1 MQALKLITE
10 NDFWGEYEVIK
21 ENVEGKPRQIKLR
34 GPFMQAEKEN
44 MNKRKY
50 PYEEMLKEANRFNKE
65 FIEPGRALGELE
77 HPDYAY
83 INSERAAQRII
94 SLSEGDNKTW
104 IGESIIL
111 ATDSE
116 HNIKGTP
123 LGDITASLIQYGTK
137 LGQSTRGVGRLED
150 GVVKGYK
157 LSTVD
162 VVSDPSIGEYVEGIL
177 ESKDF
182 MIDTHGVV
190 TEMCYDRLTNQM
202 KYLPRHEKAEYIGS
216 AIKEFISNITK

>member
-1 MQALKLITE
+1 MQTLKLITE
-10 NDFWGEYEVIK
+10 NDFWGDYEIIK

-44 MNKRKY
+44 MNKRRY
-50 PYEEMLKEANRFNKE
+50 PYDEMKKEADRFNE
-65 FIEPGRALGELE
+65 QFIQTGRALGELE

-94 SLSEGDNKTW
+94 SLKEGDNKTF

-123 LGDITASLIQYGTK
+123 LGDIAASLIQYGTK

-150 GVVKGYK
+150 GVVHEYK

-162 VVSDPSIGEYVEGIL
+162 VVSDPSIGDFVEGIL

-182 MIDTHGVV
+182 MVDTHGLV
-190 TEMCYDRLTNQM
+190 TEMCYDRLTGKLDN
-202 KYLPRHEKAEYIGS
+202 LPNHKRSEYVSEALKDFLSKIV
-216 AIKEFISNITK
+216 